1 MINGTDILLLVNTG
15 TDESPSYEAVGSQRD
30 ATIDRNTAEID
41 ASNKNDGADQ
51 IVAAGRRTS
60 SISLDALYVP
70 DDAAYEALRAA
81 QDAGELILIAKEVEG
96 VVTETA
102 EALITAMSESYPD
115 QAEAT
120 IGISLTV
127 SGGWTEVGT

>member
-1 MINGTDILLLVNTG
+1 MINGTDIMLLVNTG
-15 TDESPSYEAVGSQRD
+15 TPAVPVYEAAGSQRD

-70 DDAAYEALRAA
+70 DDAAYQALRDA
-81 QDAGELILIAKEVEG
+81 QDNGELILVAREEEG
-96 VVTETA
+96 VTTETA
-102 EALITAMSESYPD
+102 EALITAMSESFPD
-115 QAEAT
+115 QAEST
-120 IGISLTV
+120 ISISLTI
-127 SGGWTEVGT
+127 SGGWTQVGT